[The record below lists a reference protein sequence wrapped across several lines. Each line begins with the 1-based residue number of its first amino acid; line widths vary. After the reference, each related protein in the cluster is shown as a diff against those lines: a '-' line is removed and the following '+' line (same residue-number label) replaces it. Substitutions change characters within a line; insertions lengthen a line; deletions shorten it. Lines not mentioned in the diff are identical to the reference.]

1 MLLILSKM
9 VIQFYK
15 NLISWSEKLVLLSI
29 IDQQSC
35 EDVTKLG
42 TVTSNENWT
51 LMLDYAVFRFK
62 HQTS

>member
-29 IDQQSC
+29 MDQQSC
-35 EDVTKLG
+35 EDVTKLN
-42 TVTSNENWT
+42 TVSN
-51 LMLDYAVFRFK
+51 R
-62 HQTS
+62 